1 MDKAKSALS
10 SYFKTEKIILSDTKA
25 KIGAMIY
32 STGQVTDLQH
42 LTSFVAA
49 VNWTVTVFAPSFDA
63 TTGNKR
69 PESIYLGP
77 ANTANQLD
85 PDDFVARI

>member
-1 MDKAKSALS
+1 MDKAKAALS
-10 SYFKTEKIILSDTKA
+10 SYLKKENIILSETKA

-32 STGQVTDLQH
+32 TTAQVTDIQH
-42 LTSFVAA
+42 LTSLVEA
-49 VNWTVTVFAPSFDA
+49 VKWTVTVFAPSFDA

-69 PESIYLGP
+69 PSSIYLGP